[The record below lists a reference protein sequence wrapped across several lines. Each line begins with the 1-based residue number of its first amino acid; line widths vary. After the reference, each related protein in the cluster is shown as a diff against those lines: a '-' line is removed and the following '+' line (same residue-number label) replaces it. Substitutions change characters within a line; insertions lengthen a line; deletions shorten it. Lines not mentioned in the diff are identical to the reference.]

1 MKVHELK
8 TVNPFFNA
16 VRMREKRFEL
26 RKNDRDFTAGD
37 ILVLRLWDNASKVFV
52 GPNCVVRVN
61 YVLYQFVGLQQGYCI
76 LSISDPI

>member
-8 TVNPFFNA
+8 TVNPFFDS

-26 RKNDRDFTAGD
+26 RKNDRDFMAGD
-37 ILVLRLWDNASKVFV
+37 ILVLRLWDNAKKVHV
-52 GPNCVVRVN
+52 GPNCIVRVN
-61 YVLYQFVGLQQGYCI
+61 YVLDQFIGLQSGYCI